1 MARVVWSLDVPDWER
16 PEVRRLAVVKNNL
29 MERPEPIGMGI
40 VHGGLVFGGPP
51 LERWGEFELVSQ
63 MERGMGLLA
72 ELLEDGERRAVEIEA
87 AFVEAG
93 ISKWTMKRIKKRM
106 GVRSV
111 KRKGGWWWGKGRE

>member
-1 MARVVWSLDVPDWER
+1 LAL

-40 VHGGLVFGGPP
+40 VHGGLVFGAAPEGS
-51 LERWGEFELVSQ
+51 GEFELVSQ

-72 ELLEDGERRAVEIEA
+72 DLLAGGERRAVEVEA

-93 ISKWTMKRIKKRM
+93 ISKWVMKRVKKRM

-111 KRKGGWWWGKGRE
+111 KRRGRWWWVGRGGD